1 MDKIKVTGGIPLFG
15 TVAISGSKN
24 AALPIIIS
32 SLLTDGVL
40 EVSNIPV
47 LADIK
52 TLYKILEG
60 LGVHIDR
67 IDDHTTSF
75 TAANISEL
83 TAPYELV
90 KTMRASVLVLGPLLS
105 RFGECQVALPGG
117 CAIGPRPVNF
127 HLAALEQMGA
137 DIVIEEGYI
146 KASVK
151 GRLKGANITFPKI
164 SVGATE
170 NTLMAATL
178 AEGQTVINN
187 AAMEPEITDL
197 ALCLKAMGAD
207 ISGIGTSC
215 LTVNGINKLN
225 EAKYSVL
232 PDRIETATY
241 MIAAAITGGKL
252 TLTDTRS
259 GDVTA
264 VSEALKK
271 MGVGITE
278 TDSTITVDG
287 RNRTLIGIDIV
298 TEPYPGFPTDVQAQ
312 IMALMLTAKGGST
325 ITETIFENRFMH
337 VPEMQRMNADIRFIN
352 DTSVAIA
359 GESKLKGAPVMA
371 SDLRASAGL
380 VLAALAAEG
389 DTLIE
394 RVYHLDRGYEA
405 LESKLS
411 ACGANIVRLHDDNE
425 ETKAKDSVQNGTTT
439 L

>member
-105 RFGECQVALPGG
+105 RFGECQVALTGG

>member
-1 MDKIKVTGGIPLFG
+1 MDKIKVTGGTPLFG

-24 AALPIIIS
+24 AALPIIMS

-40 EVSNIPV
+40 EVSNIPD

-67 IDDHTTSF
+67 IEDHTTSF

-151 GRLKGANITFPKI
+151 GHLKGANITFPKI

-178 AEGQTVINN
+178 AEGQTIINN

-215 LTVNGINKLN
+215 LIVNGINKLGG
-225 EAKYSVL
+225 AKYSVL

-241 MIAAAITGGKL
+241 MIAAAITGGKI
-252 TLTDTRS
+252 TITDTRP

-271 MGVGITE
+271 MGVGIAE

-287 RNRTLIGIDIV
+287 ENRSLAGIDIV
-298 TEPYPGFPTDVQAQ
+298 TEPYPGFPTDAQAQ

-359 GESKLKGAPVMA
+359 GESQLKGAPVMA

-425 ETKAKDSVQNGTTT
+425 ETKAKGSVQNGTTT

>member
-1 MDKIKVTGGIPLFG
+1 
-15 TVAISGSKN
+15 
-24 AALPIIIS
+24 
-32 SLLTDGVL
+32 
-40 EVSNIPV
+40 
-47 LADIK
+47 
-52 TLYKILEG
+52 
-60 LGVHIDR
+60 
-67 IDDHTTSF
+67 
-75 TAANISEL
+75 
-83 TAPYELV
+83 
-90 KTMRASVLVLGPLLS
+90 
-105 RFGECQVALPGG
+105 
-117 CAIGPRPVNF
+117 
-127 HLAALEQMGA
+127 
-137 DIVIEEGYI
+137 
-146 KASVK
+146 
-151 GRLKGANITFPKI
+151 
-164 SVGATE
+164 
-170 NTLMAATL
+170 MAATL
-178 AEGQTVINN
+178 ADGQTVINN

-207 ISGIGTSC
+207 ITGIGTSC
-215 LTVNGINKLN
+215 LTVNGKDKLGG
-225 EAKYSVL
+225 AKYSVL

-252 TLTDTRS
+252 TLTDTRP

-264 VSEALKK
+264 VSEALRK
-271 MGVGITE
+271 MGVEITE
-278 TDSTITVDG
+278 TDDTITVDG
-287 RNRTLIGIDIV
+287 RDRNLVGIDIV

-405 LESKLS
+405 LEAKLS
-411 ACGANIVRLHDDNE
+411 ACGANIVRLHEDKE
-425 ETKAKDSVQNGTTT
+425 ETKTQDSAQNGTTA

>member
-1 MDKIKVTGGIPLFG
+1 MDKIKVTGGTPLFG

-24 AALPIIIS
+24 AALPIIMS

-40 EVSNIPV
+40 EVSNIPD

-67 IDDHTTSF
+67 IEDHTTSF

-178 AEGQTVINN
+178 AEGQTIINN

-215 LTVNGINKLN
+215 LIVNGINKLGG
-225 EAKYSVL
+225 AKYSVL

-241 MIAAAITGGKL
+241 MIAAAITGGKI
-252 TLTDTRS
+252 TITDTRP

-271 MGVGITE
+271 MGVGIAE

-287 RNRTLIGIDIV
+287 KNRSLAGIDIV
-298 TEPYPGFPTDVQAQ
+298 TEPYPGFPTDAQAQ

-359 GESKLKGAPVMA
+359 GESQLKGAPVMA

-411 ACGANIVRLHDDNE
+411 ACGANIVRLHDDNGE
-425 ETKAKDSVQNGTTT
+425 IKAKGSVQNGTTT

>member
-1 MDKIKVTGGIPLFG
+1 MDKIKVTGGTPLFG
-15 TVAISGSKN
+15 TVPIGGSKN
-24 AALPIIIS
+24 ASLPIIMA

-52 TLYKILEG
+52 TLYEILKV
-60 LGVHIDR
+60 LGVRITHIDDR
-67 IDDHTTSF
+67 TTSF
-75 TAANISEL
+75 NAAHISEL

-137 DIVIEEGYI
+137 DISIEEGYI

-178 AEGQTVINN
+178 VDGQTVINN

-207 ISGIGTSC
+207 ITGIGTSC
-215 LTVNGINKLN
+215 LTVNGKDKLGG
-225 EAKYSVL
+225 AKYSVL

-252 TLTDTRS
+252 TLTDTRP

-264 VSEALKK
+264 VSEALRK
-271 MGVGITE
+271 MGVEITE
-278 TDSTITVDG
+278 TDDTITVDG
-287 RNRTLIGIDIV
+287 RDRNLVGIDIV

-405 LESKLS
+405 LEAKLS
-411 ACGANIVRLHDDNE
+411 ACGANIVRLHEDKE
-425 ETKAKDSVQNGTTT
+425 ETKTQDSAQNGTTA

>member
-1 MDKIKVTGGIPLFG
+1 MDKIKVTGGTPLFG
-15 TVAISGSKN
+15 TVPIGGSKN
-24 AALPIIIS
+24 ASLPIIMA

-52 TLYKILEG
+52 TLYEILKV
-60 LGVHIDR
+60 LGVHITR
-67 IDDHTTSF
+67 IDDHTTF
-75 TAANISEL
+75 FNAAHISEL

-137 DIVIEEGYI
+137 DITIEEGYI

-178 AEGQTVINN
+178 ADGQTVINN

-207 ISGIGTSC
+207 ITGIGTSC
-215 LTVNGINKLN
+215 LTVNGKDKLGG
-225 EAKYSVL
+225 AKYSVL

-252 TLTDTRS
+252 TLTDTRP

-271 MGVGITE
+271 MGVEITE
-278 TDSTITVDG
+278 TDDTITVDG
-287 RNRTLIGIDIV
+287 RDRNLVGIDIV

-389 DTLIE
+389 NTLIE

-405 LESKLS
+405 LEAKLS
-411 ACGANIVRLHDDNE
+411 ACGANIVRLHEDKE
-425 ETKAKDSVQNGTTT
+425 ETKTQDTAQNGTTA

>member
-1 MDKIKVTGGIPLFG
+1 MDKIKVTGGTPLFG

-24 AALPIIIS
+24 AALPIIMS

-40 EVSNIPV
+40 EVSNIPD

-67 IDDHTTSF
+67 IEDHTTSF

-151 GRLKGANITFPKI
+151 GHLKGANITFPKI

-178 AEGQTVINN
+178 AEGQTIINN

-215 LTVNGINKLN
+215 LIVNGINKLGG
-225 EAKYSVL
+225 AKYSVL

-241 MIAAAITGGKL
+241 MIAAAITGGKI
-252 TLTDTRS
+252 TITDTRP

-271 MGVGITE
+271 MGVGIAE

-287 RNRTLIGIDIV
+287 KNRSLAGIDIV
-298 TEPYPGFPTDVQAQ
+298 TEPYPGFPTDAQAQ

-359 GESKLKGAPVMA
+359 GESQLKGAPVMA

-425 ETKAKDSVQNGTTT
+425 ETKAKGSVQNGTTT

>member
-1 MDKIKVTGGIPLFG
+1 MDKIKVTGGTPLFG
-15 TVAISGSKN
+15 TVPIGGSKN
-24 AALPIIIS
+24 ASLPIIMA

-52 TLYKILEG
+52 TLYEILKV
-60 LGVHIDR
+60 LGVHITR
-67 IDDHTTSF
+67 IDDHTTF
-75 TAANISEL
+75 FNAAHISEL

-137 DIVIEEGYI
+137 DIAIEEGYI

-178 AEGQTVINN
+178 ADGQTVINN

-207 ISGIGTSC
+207 ITGIGTSC
-215 LTVNGINKLN
+215 LTVNGKDKLGG
-225 EAKYSVL
+225 AKYSVL

-252 TLTDTRS
+252 TLTDTRP

-264 VSEALKK
+264 VSEALRK
-271 MGVGITE
+271 MGVEITE
-278 TDSTITVDG
+278 TDDTITVDG
-287 RNRTLIGIDIV
+287 RDRNLVGIDIV

-405 LESKLS
+405 LEAKLS
-411 ACGANIVRLHDDNE
+411 ACGANIVRLHEDKE
-425 ETKAKDSVQNGTTT
+425 ETKTQDSAQNGTTA

>member
-1 MDKIKVTGGIPLFG
+1 MDKIKVTGGTPLFG
-15 TVAISGSKN
+15 TVPIGGSKN
-24 AALPIIIS
+24 ASLPIIMA

-52 TLYKILEG
+52 TLYEILKV
-60 LGVHIDR
+60 LGVRITH

-75 TAANISEL
+75 NAAHISEL

-137 DIVIEEGYI
+137 DIAIEEGYI
-146 KASVK
+146 KAIVK

-178 AEGQTVINN
+178 ADGQTVINN

-207 ISGIGTSC
+207 ITGIGTSC
-215 LTVNGINKLN
+215 LTVNGKDKLGG
-225 EAKYSVL
+225 AKYSVL

-252 TLTDTRS
+252 TLTDTRP

-264 VSEALKK
+264 VSEALRK
-271 MGVGITE
+271 MGVEITE
-278 TDSTITVDG
+278 TDDTITVDG
-287 RNRTLIGIDIV
+287 RDRNLVGIDIV

-405 LESKLS
+405 LEAKLS
-411 ACGANIVRLHDDNE
+411 ACGANIVRLHEDKE
-425 ETKAKDSVQNGTTT
+425 ETKTQDSAQNGTTA